1 MKRLADGNE
10 LCDVIRKFADLEWS
24 KYQSRVVELV
34 FKNGSVYRSD
44 NSAMPP
50 YTTIRFKEKD
60 IHLVEKLKQAID
72 SYNGSVKWI
81 MVPYQRVSFPNV
93 NWVIEP
99 EFVAKTLKSE
109 IKGAAINPQKYMAE
123 HYPDLAQLAYADL
136 LNLAKHVESILENG
150 F

>member
-34 FKNGSVYRSD
+34 FKNGRMYRSD

-50 YTTIRFKEKD
+50 YTTIRFKDED
-60 IHLVEKLKQAID
+60 NHLVDKLKQAID

-81 MVPYQRVSFPNV
+81 MSPHQRVSFPNV

-99 EFVAKTLKSE
+99 AFVAQTIESE
-109 IKGAAINPQKYMAE
+109 AKGAAINPQKYMAE
-123 HYPDLAQLAYADL
+123 HYPDFARLAYADL
-136 LNLAKHVESILENG
+136 PNLAKHVESILGNE